1 MKDFVEF
8 VVKNLVSEP
17 EAVSTTMI
25 DEGNCKVIK
34 VRDKICWQKKDSLQL
49 LFSLALFFVPLW
61 YQELSHFSE
70 AMKNSEIRTVAISLP
85 NFRAIRP
92 TDLF

>member
-34 VRDKICWQKKDSLQL
+34 VRVNAVDMGK
-49 LFSLALFFVPLW
+49 VVG
-61 YQELSHFSE
+61 
-70 AMKNSEIRTVAISLP
+70 KNGRVANSIRTVVRSIARKNNEHFVIKFDE
-85 NFRAIRP
+85 NN
-92 TDLF
+92 